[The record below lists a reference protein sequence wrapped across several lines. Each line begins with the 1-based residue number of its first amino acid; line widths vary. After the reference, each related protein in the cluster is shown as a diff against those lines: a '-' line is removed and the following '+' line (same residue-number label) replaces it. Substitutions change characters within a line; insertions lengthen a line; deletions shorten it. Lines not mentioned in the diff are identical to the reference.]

1 MKHKKLAVL
10 VLHVYLKQGN
20 INIIVFETAL
30 KIPRALRVSKHTGS
44 DIKRKPSISSNTIQY
59 IFVAVQTI

>member
-30 KIPRALRVSKHTGS
+30 KIPRALDCRNIPGL
-44 DIKRKPSISSNTIQY
+44 I
-59 IFVAVQTI
+59 

>member
-30 KIPRALRVSKHTGS
+30 KICFKDTCNPMTVETYRV
-44 DIKRKPSISSNTIQY
+44 
-59 IFVAVQTI
+59 

>member
-20 INIIVFETAL
+20 IHTIVFETAL
-30 KIPRALRVSKHTGS
+30 KICFKDTLLGRNAIILSLNLFYCRVAGM
-44 DIKRKPSISSNTIQY
+44 NTIRLSK
-59 IFVAVQTI
+59 